1 MIYIRDTQTYPT
13 LFDPVNIC
21 YIKGVFK
28 LYTGCIQ
35 VGFKLYPSY
44 VQVVFKLHSS
54 CIQVTFKLYSSYI
67 QVVFKLHSCCIQA
80 HTYMQKY
87 TRTPHKHTPVDDHE
101 AWILQR
107 NCKFYTHTLQVLMK
121 PLPNAE
127 CTVTVNCR
135 SSLFWNWKT
144 TIKLA
149 MNCSRHQIKTTST
162 TTQIEA

>member
-35 VGFKLYPSY
+35 VAFKLYPSY

-54 CIQVTFKLYSSYI
+54 CIHVAFKLYSSYVQVVFKLHSSCIQVAFKLYSSYI

-101 AWILQR
+101 A
-107 NCKFYTHTLQVLMK
+107 
-121 PLPNAE
+121 
-127 CTVTVNCR
+127 
-135 SSLFWNWKT
+135 
-144 TIKLA
+144 
-149 MNCSRHQIKTTST
+149 
-162 TTQIEA
+162 